1 MGLVM
6 IELYEGVPGSG
17 KSYNCVKDKLLPWVR
32 RGRRL
37 YVYVDGIYLDRLAA
51 FEGKDQAELTTQI
64 TCWTQSA
71 EVLAGLLHLEPGS
84 AVIIDECQTLFRSQT
99 GVDPEVLRLLE
110 VHRHYGLDLVLM
122 CQDYRQVTQ
131 TVTRLVE
138 VTTKFRRLDRVGMKN
153 RYQGFVRGNPEETE
167 VIRKWIGKYDPKVY
181 AYYSSYAAAAVK
193 EQRQMKTALGS
204 VTVIAGVCGL
214 VFALC
219 WFFWGNWIGSAAQTA
234 TPAAAQKEVITNTA
248 MNKETADSPPIKP
261 VRIVGGVGFVPVN
274 KTEEEWRY
282 LTEEGQML
290 TVSEVAGLSG
300 GMVSEVTQGSTRK
313 LVGSGVIWVPSEP
326 LTEVARMPGG
336 AEALRNMEGH

>member
-1 MGLVM
+1 M

-17 KSYNCVKDKLLPWVR
+17 KSYNCVKDKFLPWLR
-32 RGRRL
+32 HGRRL
-37 YVYVDGIYLDRLAA
+37 YVYIEGIYLDRLAA
-51 FEGKDQAELTTQI
+51 FEGKEEWEFTKQI

-71 EVLAGLLHLEPGS
+71 EVLSGLLNLEPGS

-99 GVDPEVLRLLE
+99 RVDPEVLRLLE

-138 VTTKFRRLDRVGMKN
+138 VTTKFRHLDRVGMSN

-214 VFALC
+214 VLALC
-219 WFFWGNWIGSAAQTA
+219 WFLWGNWIGSAGQTA
-234 TPAAAQKEVITNTA
+234 PAAAGQKPSRAHEGLATDVA
-248 MNKETADSPPIKP
+248 APPP
-261 VRIVGGVGFVPVN
+261 VKAVRVVGGVGFVPAG
-274 KTEEEWRY
+274 KIEEEWRY

-300 GMVSEVTQGSTRK
+300 GTVSEVTQGSTRK
-313 LVGSGVIWVPSEP
+313 LVGSGVVWVPAET
-326 LTEVARMPGG
+326 LTDVASMLGGDEVLRDMGG
-336 AEALRNMEGH
+336 K

>member
-1 MGLVM
+1 
-6 IELYEGVPGSG
+6 
-17 KSYNCVKDKLLPWVR
+17 
-32 RGRRL
+32 
-37 YVYVDGIYLDRLAA
+37 
-51 FEGKDQAELTTQI
+51 
-64 TCWTQSA
+64 
-71 EVLAGLLHLEPGS
+71 
-84 AVIIDECQTLFRSQT
+84 VIIDECQTLFRSQT
-99 GVDPEVLRLLE
+99 RVDPEVLRLLE

-138 VTTKFRRLDRVGMKN
+138 VTTKFRRLDRVGMSN

-214 VFALC
+214 GLALC
-219 WFFWGNWIGSAAQTA
+219 WFLWGNWIGSAAQTA
-234 TPAAAQKEVITNTA
+234 APASVQKAISANTVMA
-248 MNKETADSPPIKP
+248 NETAASPAVKP
-261 VRIVGGVGFVPVN
+261 VRIVGGVGFVPAG

-282 LTEEGQML
+282 LTEDGQMV

-300 GMVSEVTQGSTRK
+300 GTVSEIRTGATRK
-313 LVGSGVIWVPSEP
+313 LVGSGVVWVPSEP
-326 LTEVARMPGG
+326 VTDIASMPGG
-336 AEALRNMEGH
+336 ADVLRKMGEQ

>member
-1 MGLVM
+1 M

-17 KSYNCVKDKLLPWVR
+17 KSYNCVKDKFLPWLR
-32 RGRRL
+32 HGRRL
-37 YVYVDGIYLDRLAA
+37 YVYIEGIYLDRLAA
-51 FEGKDQAELTTQI
+51 FEGKEEAEFVKQI

-71 EVLAGLLHLEPGS
+71 EVLSGLLNLEPGS

-99 GVDPEVLRLLE
+99 RVDPEVLRLLE

-138 VTTKFRRLDRVGMKN
+138 VTTKFRRLDRVGISN

-214 VFALC
+214 GLALC
-219 WFFWGNWIGSAAQTA
+219 WFLWGNWIGSAAQTA
-234 TPAAAQKEVITNTA
+234 APASVQKELSANTVMA
-248 MNKETADSPPIKP
+248 SEMAAPPPVKA
-261 VRIVGGVGFVPVN
+261 VRIVGGVGFVPAG

-282 LTEEGQML
+282 LTEDGQML

-300 GMVSEVTQGSTRK
+300 GTVSEIRTGSTRK
-313 LVGSGVIWVPSEP
+313 LVGSGVAWLPSEP
-326 LTEVARMPGG
+326 VTDIASMPGG
-336 AEALRNMEGH
+336 AEVLRKMGEPSP

>member
-1 MGLVM
+1 M

-17 KSYNCVKDKLLPWVR
+17 KSYNCVKDKFLPWLR
-32 RGRRL
+32 HGRRL
-37 YVYVDGIYLDRLAA
+37 YVYIEGIYLDRLAA
-51 FEGKDQAELTTQI
+51 FEGKEEAEFAKQI

-71 EVLAGLLHLEPGS
+71 EVLSGLLNLEPGS

-99 GVDPEVLRLLE
+99 RVDPEVLRLLE

-138 VTTKFRRLDRVGMKN
+138 VTTKFRRLDRVGMSN

-214 VFALC
+214 VLALS
-219 WFFWGNWIGSAAQTA
+219 WFFWGNWIGSAAHT
-234 TPAAAQKEVITNTA
+234 TPAASGGKAVMANELIT
-248 MNKETADSPPIKP
+248 KETAATPPVKP
-261 VRIVGGVGFVPVN
+261 VRMVGGVGFVPSG

-282 LTEEGQML
+282 LTEEGLML

-300 GMVSEVTQGSTRK
+300 GTVSEIRTGSTRK
-313 LVGSGVIWVPSEP
+313 LVGSGVVWLASEP
-326 LTEVARMPGG
+326 ITDIASMPGG
-336 AEALRNMEGH
+336 ADVLRKMGEQ